1 MQRFE
6 NKVVLITGAASG
18 IGRATAQHYAAEGA
32 SLFLCDINAE
42 GLHETV
48 ASLGVGDDAVLAH
61 PLDVCDSGACR
72 AAVDEAVKTFGR
84 LDVLCNIAGVAMTHH
99 FDQIADEEWSKIFDI
114 NVASVFYL
122 SRAAIPH
129 LKASGGNI
137 LNMGSISGL
146 MGQAYTSAYC
156 ATKGAVVQLTRS
168 LAIEYAKQGVR
179 VNAVCPG
186 GVKTALSANFTAPA
200 DVDFELMARY
210 SPLVDMAEAGDI
222 ARAVLFLTS
231 DEARH
236 INGVALPID
245 DGVTAG

>member
-18 IGRATAQHYAAEGA
+18 IGRAAAQHYAAEGA
-32 SLFLCDINAE
+32 SLFLCDINTA
-42 GLHETV
+42 GLRETV

-61 PLDVCDSGACR
+61 TLDVCDSEACR

-99 FDQIADEEWSKIFDI
+99 FDQITDEEWSKIFAI
-114 NVASVFYL
+114 NVSSVFYL

-168 LAIEYAKQGVR
+168 LAIEYAKQGIR

-210 SPLVDMAEAGDI
+210 SPLVDMAEAEDI

-231 DEARH
+231 NEARH